1 MHPSIEDGVCSDA
14 SVSTAASSPASAA
27 GEAVGSF
34 AAGLDK
40 DAESDDVDDDEALC
54 CPITME
60 LFRDPVV
67 IASGH
72 TYDRESIEQHFK
84 AGNKKDPLTNQPLP
98 STFMLTNWD
107 KRRQVQ
113 DYLDRRGPSFTP
125 TGWDSRELDPPKK
138 LPSTVACARSGS
150 SGRGVPDMYI
160 VVFYTMCAM
169 SLGFMLQSFASVTLV
184 VRWPGGEPSG
194 QGFQGART
202 GRNGMI
208 SGQRHQDKQFLARYT
223 STATPA
229 ELELDENSRLNYTT
243 IHAPEQSGMG
253 RSTVRDD
260 AHEGVSSTAGAL
272 AESAPFAAASGEEDY
287 LGWAPLL
294 YGEPDTRNA
303 VEAPAAAAS
312 AGRAA
317 AEADSVLATSS
328 TNSNVLGGN
337 KNYTVVRPE
346 DVVADPTH
354 PYLENPVHQAVHM
367 LFQHSDSPQLLT
379 FTLSYLANLPHAV
392 FDAFLLGKE
401 SRARRECGDAAAGDL
416 RRAAGGRGTTGVRPE
431 RRSWSRDEDS
441 SDVAADE
448 VTSTTSS
455 RSSHVNIGGVST
467 SNGSGLL
474 ASSASVASR
483 GGSRASLR
491 LKKDGRESRAPA
503 VQNVNDTVVT
513 NMRAQLDEMAIE
525 THRNG
530 LKEAADAGA
539 AAAASVGVDGSVVET
554 PANEN
559 EKPAG
564 HEQVMAALERGEPRS
579 QITKTILDVFAD
591 HLAKKDRAV
600 VSDPSSSSQRLVD
613 DSESSFFSLTP
624 FERTLAQRGD
634 LYFSV
639 PLSYMATAFV
649 TGRDPFQA
657 LYGGGGGTTKRSTC
671 PARWCGKMMND
682 ELDKKL
688 AAEQDATHQSGRDA
702 NFALVPSSRHPTWG
716 LVVPPTPP
724 PSSTSR
730 TDAGKS
736 LFNTRSPRSLKNTDQ
751 SKKLRVS
758 GGQQVLK
765 PACSTANA
773 ELDYIAG
780 DEGRDDSYRR
790 LVEHAIVENLDA
802 WTLEKA
808 TASRT
813 SSGTASD
820 HRPKLPD
827 GTPVQRPP
835 RPLFRDA
842 LRSVPFSHPLWGQI
856 SSRPSLLH
864 ELFLGRNLQATNKS
878 SAPTWESD
886 EITAPSPPAQ
896 VHVSDRQMVRGLT
909 AALLVLRRF
918 SRHSD
923 LLHCL
928 SPKITGFLRRVGVL
942 VSFGMVDG
950 RERNELAALFDAV
963 MEQRGLTCG
972 PLCGTCVSTGD
983 QAK

>member
-1 MHPSIEDGVCSDA
+1 
-14 SVSTAASSPASAA
+14 
-27 GEAVGSF
+27 
-34 AAGLDK
+34 
-40 DAESDDVDDDEALC
+40 
-54 CPITME
+54 ME

-416 RRAAGGRGTTGVRPE
+416 RRAAGGRG
-431 RRSWSRDEDS
+431 
-441 SDVAADE
+441 
-448 VTSTTSS
+448 
-455 RSSHVNIGGVST
+455 
-467 SNGSGLL
+467 
-474 ASSASVASR
+474 
-483 GGSRASLR
+483 
-491 LKKDGRESRAPA
+491 
-503 VQNVNDTVVT
+503 
-513 NMRAQLDEMAIE
+513 
-525 THRNG
+525 
-530 LKEAADAGA
+530 
-539 AAAASVGVDGSVVET
+539 
-554 PANEN
+554 
-559 EKPAG
+559 

-716 LVVPPTPP
+716 LV
-724 PSSTSR
+724 
-730 TDAGKS
+730 
-736 LFNTRSPRSLKNTDQ
+736 